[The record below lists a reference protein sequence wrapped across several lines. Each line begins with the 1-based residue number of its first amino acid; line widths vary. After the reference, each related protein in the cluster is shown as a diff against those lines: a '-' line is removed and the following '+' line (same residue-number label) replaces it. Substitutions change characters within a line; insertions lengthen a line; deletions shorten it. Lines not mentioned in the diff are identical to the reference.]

1 MNKLLFALLFFSL
14 SATAGQKVDR
24 IIAVVNS
31 EPILQSDVVDLV
43 KRSKQRGL
51 LDDLLIPSGDLSNIQ
66 SDSKKQIQYLVSEK
80 ILDSEIKRLNMNVTD
95 ERVEQEIR
103 DTVKKSGMPRSDL
116 MKMLQNQ
123 GMEFA
128 TYKNVIKQKIER
140 NSLFET
146 EIVSKLRI
154 TDDEAFSEYQK
165 RNPKAKSRVYEY
177 GISHILFNPKKGGPE
192 KALER
197 AESALQKIE
206 AGQKFELVAEQTSED
221 SRFSNGGFLGT
232 FKSGEFTPE
241 FESAVQNLEEGNV
254 SKVVQS
260 KTGFHILKLT
270 SKKVVPDPQFEREKE
285 RIKAALFDVNFK
297 RQLKTWLDTKRED
310 ASVKYNE

>member
-1 MNKLLFALLFFSL
+1 MNKLLFSFLFVSL
-14 SATAGQKVDR
+14 SSQAAQKIDR
-24 IIAVVNS
+24 ILAVVNS

-43 KRSKQRGL
+43 KRSKRRGL
-51 LDDLLIPSGDLSNIQ
+51 LDDMLVPSGDLSNIQ
-66 SDSKKQIQYLVSEK
+66 NDSKKQLQYLVSEK
-80 ILDSEIKRLNMNVTD
+80 ILDSEIKRLNLAVTD
-95 ERVEQEIR
+95 ERIEQEIR
-103 DTVKKSGMPRSDL
+103 DTVKKSGMPRSEL
-116 MKMLQNQ
+116 MKMLQTQ
-123 GMEFA
+123 GMSYED
-128 TYKNVIKQKIER
+128 YKVVIKQKIER

-165 RNPKAKSRVYEY
+165 RNPGAKSRVYEY
-177 GISHILFNPKKGGPE
+177 GISHIYFNPKKGGPE

-197 AESALQKIE
+197 AEAALQKIE
-206 AGQKFELVAEQTSED
+206 SGQKFETIAETQSED
-221 SRFSNGGFLGT
+221 SRFSNGGTLGT
-232 FKSGEFTPE
+232 FKSGEFNPE
-241 FESAVQNLEEGNV
+241 FEAAVQNLDEGAV

-270 SKKVVPDPQFEREKE
+270 SKKIVPDPQFEREKE